1 MRRHGSLEAL
11 GRKLGITPSFVDP
24 SDSAESR
31 RLAAC
36 FATAYPALASWL
48 AAAPETWRVLL
59 ETRLTSSKD
68 ARAHDRAFGKLATSQ
83 RQSSSTERVLGAE
96 LAAYVR
102 RELLR
107 IAYRE
112 LFAPGN
118 PVADTARELS
128 ELADFAVGQ
137 ATDEA
142 LAWARE
148 RYGLPRDEAGV
159 EIPFTVLGMGKLG
172 GRELNAG
179 SDVDLVFFHGDLA
192 EADPEGAEVFGRVGA
207 RIVATLETATTEGA
221 AYRVDMRLR
230 PEGKSGPLAHSLSRA
245 ERYYETWGRTWERVA
260 FLRARPIAGS
270 IAFGQVMLDLLAP
283 FVWRRSVDPELPRE
297 VGRLVEQARAQ
308 RGARAAKRDLK
319 IGPGGIREV
328 EFFAQ
333 SLCLVWGGREP
344 ALRVRH
350 TLEQVRKLRAK
361 GYVTD
366 REARDLLDA
375 YVVLRS
381 VEHRIQFATW
391 EQTHDL
397 PPPGELLDRVAAS
410 FGFAQSADFEARL
423 DRLRRTV
430 SEHFRR
436 LTSTRGT
443 VPGELEL
450 PRVWSAIDESDAE
463 ALSEVLS
470 EYGVSG
476 FDELVDQV
484 FALARRPDF
493 PLGKLT
499 RERYPRFTEAF
510 AAALFDAADPSMAA
524 RLIGQ
529 FFARLETPS
538 VYVKLFEDEPRALLR
553 FVSLAGGSSELGER
567 LVGHPE
573 LVDGIVF
580 ATAEDPSA
588 PLPDRHYL
596 EHALDAELT
605 RAREEYGE
613 GDEALVAAS
622 RRLKSEITVRV
633 GVRDLGGEASA
644 DGVASALTDLADVLV
659 RGALEEASRR
669 VPPFSTSTSV
679 RGLAAMAMGKYGG
692 RELSYGSDLDLFF
705 VFDPEVFGEHEDSP
719 YRIATRLLRLLST
732 AHGEGPGYE
741 LDTRLRP
748 SGNQG
753 LLVTSESA
761 FARYHG
767 FYGTGGSSPPA
778 KAEAWERQ
786 ALIKARFVAGDAALG
801 ARVAALAET
810 IAYRGGAPD
819 FARVVE
825 LRLRMEAERAAA
837 HVIDIKLGP
846 GGLVDIEF
854 LAQALQ
860 MQHGADP
867 RVRSAQTE
875 GALRALWQIGALGD
889 EMAQML
895 LRHHAFYRR
904 LEQRLRIVYGRSDTL
919 VVREG
924 PQIRT
929 LARRL
934 GFFGDARRPEDEFV
948 ETLTLTMA
956 EVRAAFLQV
965 LSG

>member
-1 MRRHGSLEAL
+1 MRHDVDSAL
-11 GRKLGITPSFVDP
+11 GP
-24 SDSAESR
+24 
-31 RLAAC
+31 RLA
-36 FATAYPALASWL
+36 S
-48 AAAPETWRVLL
+48 
-59 ETRLTSSKD
+59 
-68 ARAHDRAFGKLATSQ
+68 
-83 RQSSSTERVLGAE
+83 
-96 LAAYVR
+96 YVR
-102 RELLR
+102 KELLR
-107 IAYRE
+107 VAYRE

-118 PVADTARELS
+118 PVSDSARELS
-128 ELADFAVGQ
+128 DLADFSVAR

-148 RYGLPRDEAGV
+148 RFGAAADV
-159 EIPFTVLGMGKLG
+159 PFVVLGMGKLG

-179 SDVDLVFFHGDLA
+179 SDIDLVFFH
-192 EADPEGAEVFGRVGA
+192 ADADDPDGSVADVLGRVGA
-207 RIVATLETATTEGA
+207 RIVATLETATTSGA

-230 PEGKSGPLAHSLSRA
+230 PEGKSGPLVHSLSRA

-260 FLRARPIAGS
+260 FLRARPIAG
-270 IAFGQVMLDLLAP
+270 ALGFGQEMLDLLAP

-297 VGRLVEQARAQ
+297 VGRLLEQARAQ

-319 IGPGGIREV
+319 IGAGGIREV

-350 TLEQVRKLRAK
+350 TLEQLRKLRAK

-375 YVVLRS
+375 YVILRS
-381 VEHRIQFATW
+381 VEHRVQFATW

-397 PPPGELLDRVAAS
+397 PPAGTLLDRIASS
-410 FGFAQSADFEARL
+410 FGFTQTAEFEARIE
-423 DRLRRTV
+423 RTRRKV

-436 LTSTRGT
+436 LTSVR
-443 VPGELEL
+443 PESELSSDL
-450 PRVWSAIDESDAE
+450 DFGRVWSAVDEGDAS
-463 ALSEVLS
+463 ALAEVLAQRGL
-470 EYGVSG
+470 EG
-476 FDELVDQV
+476 FDELAFQV
-484 FALARRPDF
+484 LGLARRPDF

-499 RERYPRFTEAF
+499 RERYPRFVAAF
-510 AAALFDAADPSMAA
+510 AGALFDAADPEMAA

-553 FVSLAGGSSELGER
+553 FVSLTGGSSELGER
-567 LVGHPE
+567 LIGHPE
-573 LVDGIVF
+573 LVDNIVF

-588 PLPDRHYL
+588 PLPN
-596 EHALDAELT
+596 ASSLT
-605 RAREEYGE
+605 RALEIEMERAIADYGE
-613 GDEALVAAS
+613 GLEAVVAAS
-622 RRLKSEITVRV
+622 RRLKSETTVRV
-633 GVRDLGGEASA
+633 GVRDLGGEASPE
-644 DGVASALTDLADVLV
+644 GIASTLTDLADVQVRAALV
-659 RGALEEASRR
+659 AAAGGA
-669 VPPFSTSTSV
+669 V
-679 RGLAAMAMGKYGG
+679 RGLAAVAMGKYGG

-705 VFDPEVFGEHEDSP
+705 VFEPAAFEDDDAP
-719 YRIATRLLRLLST
+719 YRIATRILRLLSSP
-732 AHGEGPGYE
+732 HGEGPGYE

-753 LLVTSESA
+753 LLVVSEAA

-767 FYGTGGSSPPA
+767 EESGVSA

-801 ARVAALAET
+801 ARTTALAER
-810 IAYRGGAPD
+810 IAYLGGAPD
-819 FARVVE
+819 PARVLE
-825 LRLRMEAERAAA
+825 LRLRMQGEASSGGAF
-837 HVIDIKLGP
+837 DIKLGP

-854 LAQALQ
+854 LVQTLQ

-867 RVRSAQTE
+867 RVHARSTE
-875 GALRALWQIGALGD
+875 SALRALLLIGALAED
-889 EMAQML
+889 TASTL
-895 LRHHAFYRR
+895 LRHYAFYRR

-934 GFFGDARRPEDEFV
+934 GFFGDARRPEEGFV
-948 ETLTLTMA
+948 ETLVQTMA
-956 EVRAAFLQV
+956 EVRAIFLAAMTAERTP
-965 LSG
+965 

>member
-1 MRRHGSLEAL
+1 MRRHGPLEAL
-11 GRKLGITPSFVDP
+11 GRRLGVTPGFAADA
-24 SDSAESR
+24 SAEGR
-31 RLAAC
+31 RQAVL
-36 FATAYPALASWL
+36 FATAYPAISAWLEAS
-48 AAAPETWRVLL
+48 PEIWRTLL
-59 ETRLTSSKD
+59 ETRLTTNKD
-68 ARAHDRAFGKLATSQ
+68 VRAHQ
-83 RQSSSTERVLGAE
+83 REWAQREGDALGPK

-112 LFAPGN
+112 LFASGN
-118 PVADTARELS
+118 PVNETARELS
-128 ELADFAVGQ
+128 ELAEFAVGQ

-148 RYGLPRDEAGV
+148 RYGLPRDEHGV
-159 EIPFTVLGMGKLG
+159 EVPFTVLGMGKLG

-179 SDVDLVFFHGDLA
+179 SDIDLVFFHGDA
-192 EADPEGAEVFGRVGA
+192 PDPDGDIADVFGRVGA
-207 RIVATLETATTEGA
+207 RIVATLETPTPQGA
-221 AYRVDMRLR
+221 PYRVDMRLR
-230 PEGKSGPLAHSLSRA
+230 PEGKNGPLVHSLSRA

-270 IAFGQVMLDLLAP
+270 LAFGQEMLDLLAP

-319 IGPGGIREV
+319 HGHGAIREV

-381 VEHRIQFATW
+381 VEHRVQFATL

-397 PPPGELLDRVAAS
+397 PLPGELLDRIAAS
-410 FGFAQSADFEARL
+410 FGFAQAAELEARL
-423 DRLRRTV
+423 ERLRRRV

-436 LTSTRGT
+436 LTSVRGAI
-443 VPGELEL
+443 PGELEL
-450 PRVWSAIDESDAE
+450 PRVWSAIDEGDSA
-463 ALSEVLS
+463 ALTEVLG

-499 RERYPRFTEAF
+499 RERYPRFAEAF
-510 AAALFDAADPSMAA
+510 SGALFDAADPSMAA

-538 VYVKLFEDEPRALLR
+538 VYLKLFEGEPRALLR
-553 FVSLAGGSSELGER
+553 FVSLTGGSSELGER

-573 LVDGIVF
+573 LVDGILF

-588 PLPDRHYL
+588 PLPDRSHL
-596 EHALDAELT
+596 ERALGLEIT
-605 RAREEYGE
+605 RAREDYGE
-613 GDEALVAAS
+613 GDEAVVAAS
-622 RRLKSEITVRV
+622 RRLKSETTVRV
-633 GVRDLGGEASA
+633 GVRDLGGEAST
-644 DGVASALTDLADVLV
+644 DGVASALTDLADVIV
-659 RGALEEASRR
+659 RYALAEASRS
-669 VPPFSTSTSV
+669 VPPFSRGEPV
-679 RGLAAMAMGKYGG
+679 RGLSALAMGKYGG

-705 VFDPEVFGEHEDSP
+705 VFDPEVFGELEDAP

-732 AHGEGPGYE
+732 AHAEGPGYE

-753 LLVTSESA
+753 LLVTSEAA

-767 FYGTGGSSPPA
+767 LAGTGESAPPA

-786 ALIKARFVAGDAALG
+786 ALIKARFVAGDEALG
-801 ARVAALAET
+801 ARTAALSAK
-810 IAYRGGAPD
+810 IAYGGGAPD

-825 LRLRMEAERAAA
+825 LRLRMEAERAGAA
-837 HVIDIKLGP
+837 HGAKVIDIKLGR

-854 LAQALQ
+854 LAQTLQ
-860 MQHGADP
+860 MQYGADS
-867 RVRSAQTE
+867 RVHTARTE
-875 GALRALWQIGALGD
+875 EALRALWQIGALEA
-889 EMAQML
+889 EMAQTL
-895 LRHHAFYRR
+895 LRHLAFFRR

-948 ETLTLTMA
+948 ETLATIMA
-956 EVRAAFLQV
+956 EVRETFLKV
-965 LSG
+965 LG